1 MRVFEPLRVGSS
13 GAEVRLLQRSLPAWA
28 WAEPLSTTEIDGLFG
43 TRTEAAVKFFQ
54 GEHGIEQ
61 DGIAGPTTCSLLGI
75 WADVIEGAD
84 VSVYQGDIDWP
95 SVTGIG
101 FVYIKAT
108 EGTTFDDPKYLA
120 NYQGA
125 RARGL
130 LVGAYHFARGAKT
143 PHEELDHC
151 LSVVTS
157 PLDLPLA
164 LDVEGQFAL
173 TGEAGLAW
181 VLAWLEEAE
190 RRTSRRPIIYTS
202 SRIVR
207 EKLGSGKGLERY
219 LVWYPR
225 WDGQPKNVLP
235 WQDWSIWQYSSTGA
249 VPGIP
254 NPVDLNRLVTGD
266 F

>member
-1 MRVFEPLRVGSS
+1 M
-13 GAEVRLLQRSLPAWA
+13 
-28 WAEPLSTTEIDGLFG
+28 I
-43 TRTEAAVKFFQ
+43 
-54 GEHGIEQ
+54 
-61 DGIAGPTTCSLLGI
+61 LG
-75 WADVIEGAD
+75 VD
-84 VSVYQGDIDWP
+84 VSVYQGAINWP
-95 SVTGIG
+95 AVSGIN
-101 FVYIKAT
+101 FAYLKAT
-108 EGTTFDDPKYLA
+108 EGTTFKDSTYLA

-130 LVGAYHFARGAKT
+130 LVGAYHFARGSAT

-151 LSVVTS
+151 LSVVTG

-181 VLAWLEEAE
+181 VLSWLEEAE

-207 EKLGSGKGLERY
+207 EKLGSGKGLEQY
-219 LVWYPR
+219 PVWYPR

-235 WQDWSIWQYSSTGA
+235 WQDWSIWQYSSTGV

-254 NPVDLNRLVTGD
+254 NPVDLDRLAVSD